1 MMAINPLILD
11 DKLEALNS
19 IFICKILNENFYEN
33 TKQDLKLHMKD

>member
-1 MMAINPLILD
+1 MVINPLILD

-19 IFICKILNENFYEN
+19 IFICKFLNENFYEN